1 VKNPRLILPAAYILG
16 AILVAI
22 LAPWAVPHD
31 PNAQDLTRRL
41 QPPAWVLGGTWAHV
55 LGTDQLGRD
64 LLSRIIMGA
73 RISLLV
79 GFMTVGVG
87 LTLGT
92 AVGIVAG
99 YFEGSFDRLIM
110 RVADIQLSFPYILL
124 TLGIAAVLGAGL
136 LTVILVLGLASWPVY
151 ARMTRGATLAIKK
164 LDFVQAAIAVGN
176 PEVRLLLRHI
186 LPNIAGSLVI
196 LATLQV
202 SQMMLAE
209 AALSFLGVGVPIS
222 TPTWGGMLNEG
233 QQYIF
238 AAWWPTV
245 FPGIA
250 LTTVVVAF
258 NLIGDALGENL
269 GS

>member
-1 VKNPRLILPAAYILG
+1 
-16 AILVAI
+16 
-22 LAPWAVPHD
+22 
-31 PNAQDLTRRL
+31 
-41 QPPAWVLGGTWAHV
+41 
-55 LGTDQLGRD
+55 
-64 LLSRIIMGA
+64 
-73 RISLLV
+73 
-79 GFMTVGVG
+79 
-87 LTLGT
+87 
-92 AVGIVAG
+92 
-99 YFEGSFDRLIM
+99 M